1 MLMRIVIKTTNS
13 NPIPEIIFSGSND
26 EFKKDMFKI
35 INGYTQNS
43 YTIKWFNDC
52 IVFKKDDVV
61 ICFYIF
67 DYNSKTPSSLKKEY
81 RSQIF

>member
-1 MLMRIVIKTTNS
+1 
-13 NPIPEIIFSGSND
+13 
-26 EFKKDMFKI
+26 MFKI

-67 DYNSKTPSSLKKEY
+67 DYNSKTPSSLKK
-81 RSQIF
+81 RV